1 MKITLELY
9 GASRQFSKKSFL
21 EFNLKK
27 KSSIKELRREI
38 INYIDKS
45 FKGNSSYKRI
55 IKASAFC
62 SEKDIF
68 LNENYKIIRSQKISI
83 IPPIGGG

>member
-27 KSSIKELRREI
+27 KSSIKELRKEI

-45 FKGNSSYKRI
+45 LKGNSS
-55 IKASAFC
+55 
-62 SEKDIF
+62 
-68 LNENYKIIRSQKISI
+68 
-83 IPPIGGG
+83 

>member
-27 KSSIKELRREI
+27 KSSIKELRKEI

-55 IKASAFC
+55 IKASAFR

>member
-1 MKITLELY
+1 MFKRVFFTFLFLISTNF
-9 GASRQFSKKSFL
+9 FSQTTAVSPFSFTGFG
-21 EFNLKK
+21 E
-27 KSSIKELRREI
+27 
-38 INYIDKS
+38 KS

>member
-27 KSSIKELRREI
+27 KSSIKELRKEI

-55 IKASAFC
+55 IKAVSYTRHKKRYF
-62 SEKDIF
+62 
-68 LNENYKIIRSQKISI
+68 SQ
-83 IPPIGGG
+83 